1 MSVLSQILEHKII
14 AIIRGA
20 DPVDVLKIAEAL
32 YAGGIRLLEITMNS
46 AEPLRVIREV
56 AGHFGDRM
64 TIGAG
69 TVLDPDTLRKAVDAG
84 ARFILSPVMDIE
96 VIRTAIE
103 LGVVSIPGAYTA
115 TEIFT
120 AYRNGADIVK
130 VFPARSPVYLKDI
143 KGPLPQIRLM
153 PTGGVTLENIADFHR
168 AGAVSFGIGSALV
181 DTKKKITEQ
190 YLAALTEKAAA
201 FVQAVHYSDQ
211 NAVGGMNN

>member
-1 MSVLSQILEHKII
+1 MSALSQILDHKII

-20 DPVDVLKIAEAL
+20 DPDDVLKIAEAL

-46 AEPLRVIREV
+46 TEPLQVIRQV
-56 AGHFGDRM
+56 AGHFGDKM

-69 TVLDPDTLRKAVDAG
+69 TVLDSDTLRKAVDAG
-84 ARFILSPVMDIE
+84 ARFILSPVLDLE
-96 VIRTAIE
+96 VIRTARE

-130 VFPARSPVYLKDI
+130 VFPARSPAYLKDI
-143 KGPLPQIRLM
+143 AGPLPQIPLM
-153 PTGGVTLENIADFHR
+153 PTGGVSLDNIADFHK
-168 AGAVSFGIGSALV
+168 AGAVGFGIGSALV

-190 YLAALTEKAAA
+190 YLAALTDKAAA
-201 FVQAVHYSDQ
+201 FVQAVHHSDQ
-211 NAVGGMNN
+211 NAV